1 MYFKGTKGL
10 LAIVGCLAASHLSAR
25 DLSAS
30 SAAAGFR
37 KPVCFVENKGQVRDA
52 GLHTRKD
59 IQYKLSTPGMSMYLG
74 SGQLVYQFRKNET
87 DGTRGIGLSGYLM
100 DVVLVGANPH
110 AVAESAEPQSFYENY
125 YFAGKEGFTAHAF
138 NKVTYK
144 DVYPNIDWVVY
155 IRDEKVEYDFVVRL
169 GGNPS
174 DIQLRYDGAK
184 TLAITANGGVEA
196 VTPMGTVQ
204 EMKPYAFVKETG
216 LPVASQ
222 FILNGNTLTFN
233 TGSYEGTLTI
243 DPYLSWSTYYGG
255 AGDDIATSI
264 TSYGGTGLIY
274 VGGYTSSTAGIA
286 SGVGLPFNTFGGG
299 TYDAFIA
306 AYSSAGVMSWATYFG
321 GAGDDRGTG
330 ITVGST
336 GNIYLS
342 GYTNSTGLG
351 TAGVFQNTYTAGY
364 DGFLVSFASNG
375 VRQWSTYYGG
385 TSDDYANAVTTD
397 AGGAIYIG
405 GQTASTGMATAGAYQ
420 FALSGP
426 TDGFFAKFTTT
437 GTITFASYYGGSAQD
452 DVISIKCDAA
462 LNLNITGQTNS
473 SAAIATLGAYQS
485 TLSGTSDAFVAQFS
499 SLGAINW
506 GTYFGGPGVEQGT
519 AITVDGSDN
528 IGVVGNTTSTL
539 GVATANAYKTTF
551 GGVQDAYIAK
561 FTNAGVI
568 QWATYFGGD
577 QSDYGTGIAVDN
589 MNNFAVSGYTL
600 STTGI
605 VTGTA
610 LQAANAGSF
619 DGMLGKFDP
628 LGRNYWS
635 SYFGGTFNDYAYG
648 LTIDANNLL
657 TFAGST
663 NSSGG
668 LSTAG
673 GVSSSATVQQP
684 AFGGGASDAFIT
696 QFTADSL
703 VMITQPFT
711 DTLVCAGGTLNV
723 SYTANTIT
731 ATTLKVQ
738 ISDNTGT
745 FPALTTS
752 GIIGTWLSSTLS
764 GTIACTIPAGLS
776 GTGYRIRIISSAPT
790 VISPDDYYDIH
801 IVPSLAAPTTKATSP
816 ICLGQTENLSV
827 TASYTIATYGW
838 TGPNGFTSAIYNPSV
853 VAITMADSGMYH
865 VTLTHNGCPNV
876 VDSELVTVDSVVP
889 PTPTVSL
896 GTTACLNYPVSLY
909 GNPGS
914 GYSPLSYQWAGPG
927 GFTSTLQNP
936 VRQDTAGTAIGV
948 YTFTD
953 TYAGCPSASVTFNV
967 ALANDVPVTF
977 SITATPGDTVC
988 RGTNISFSTYAVNGG
1003 ISPTYQWFTGT
1014 PDTPIVG
1021 ATASFYSSSYL
1032 YTGETIYCVIG
1043 TDQAC
1048 AFPLH
1053 DTSNRLALHIID
1065 STPVAYI
1072 TALPDSIVTPGASVS
1087 FMAYAVYPGSISVY
1101 QWYVD
1106 DTLVPGAN
1114 SYLFTIPS
1122 VTTPVRVKVQVF
1134 TPAWCAFPNN
1144 PFSNT
1149 INVRFVSA
1157 VAQVASQFH
1166 DVDLFPNPNTGTFTL
1181 SGSFDA
1187 VGATSISYELLNMVG
1202 QSLTSGNLPLHGS
1215 NLSANFNF
1223 GELAEGIYVMHLSGE
1238 GQNAY
1243 VRFTVRK

>member
-1 MYFKGTKGL
+1 M
-10 LAIVGCLAASHLSAR
+10 LAIIGCLAASPLSAR
-25 DLSAS
+25 DLAAS
-30 SAAAGFR
+30 SAAAAGFR

-59 IQYKLSTPGMSMYLG
+59 IQYKLSTPGMSLYLG
-74 SGQLVYQFRKNET
+74 NGQLLYQFRKNET

-100 DVVLVGANPH
+100 DVVLVGANPN

-125 YFAGKEGFTAHAF
+125 YLSGTEGFTAHAY

-155 IRDEKVEYDFVVRL
+155 IRDEKVEYDFVVRP
-169 GGNPS
+169 GGNAH

-184 TLAITANGGVEA
+184 TLSINADGGVEA
-196 VTPMGTVQ
+196 TTPMGTVQ
-204 EMKPYAFVKETG
+204 EMKPYAYVQETG
-216 LPVASQ
+216 LPVASK
-222 FILNGNTLTFN
+222 FKLKGNTLTFN
-233 TGSYEGTLTI
+233 TDSYDGTLTI

-255 AGDDIATSI
+255 TGDDYATTI
-264 TSYGGTGLIY
+264 TSYGGTGLLY

-299 TYDAFIA
+299 TYDAFVA
-306 AYSSAGVMSWATYFG
+306 AYSAAGVMAWATYFG
-321 GAGDDRGTG
+321 GAGDDQGTG
-330 ITVGST
+330 ITVGAT
-336 GNIYLS
+336 GNIYLT

-351 TAGVFQNTYTAGY
+351 TAGVYQTAYSAGY
-364 DGFLVSFASNG
+364 DGFLVAFASNG
-375 VRQWSTYYGG
+375 VRQWSTYFGG
-385 TSDDYANAVTTD
+385 TSDDYANTVSTD

-405 GQTASTGMATAGAYQ
+405 GQTASGTGIASTGAYQ
-420 FALSGP
+420 TALSGT

-437 GTITFASYYGGSAQD
+437 GTLTFASYYGGSAQD

-473 SAAIATLGAYQS
+473 NTGIASAGAYQT
-485 TLSGTSDAFVAQFS
+485 TLSGTTDAFIAQFNS
-499 SLGAINW
+499 TGTRNW
-506 GTYFGGPGVEQGT
+506 GTYFGGPGTEQGT
-519 AITVDGSDN
+519 AITVDGTDN
-528 IGVVGNTTSTL
+528 IGLVGNTTSTT
-539 GVATANAYKTTF
+539 GIATTNAYKTTF
-551 GGVQDAYIAK
+551 GGVQDAYLAK
-561 FTNAGVI
+561 FTNAGAI
-568 QWATYFGGD
+568 QWATYFGGE

-589 MNNFAVSGYTL
+589 LNNFAISGYTL
-600 STTGI
+600 SSTGI

-635 SYFGGTFNDYAYG
+635 TYFGGAFNDYVYG
-648 LTIDANNLL
+648 MTIDANNLL
-657 TFAGST
+657 TFAGGT

-668 LSTAG
+668 LYSTG
-673 GVSSSATVQQP
+673 GISSAATVAQP
-684 AFGGGASDAFIT
+684 TFGGGASDAFVT
-696 QFTADSL
+696 QFTGDSL
-703 VMITQPFT
+703 VMITQPYT

-723 SYTANTIT
+723 AYTANTTT
-731 ATTLKVQ
+731 ATTLNVQ

-745 FPALTTS
+745 FPGLTTS
-752 GIIGTWLSSTLS
+752 GIIGTWVSSTLS
-764 GTIACTIPAGLS
+764 GTITCSIPATLS
-776 GTGYRIRIISSAPT
+776 GSGYRIRIISSTPAM
-790 VISPDDYYDIH
+790 ISPDDYYNID
-801 IVPSLAAPTTKATSP
+801 VVSSLATPTMKGTSP

-827 TASYTIATYGW
+827 TADYTIATYGW
-838 TGPNGFTSAIYNPSV
+838 TGPNGFTSAIYNPSIA
-853 VAITMADSGMYH
+853 AITMADSGMYH
-865 VTLTHNGCPNV
+865 VTLTHNGCPSV
-876 VDSELVTVDSVVP
+876 VDSELVKVDSVVP
-889 PTPTVSL
+889 PTPTISI

-914 GYSPLSYQWAGPG
+914 GYSPLSYQWSGPG

-953 TYAGCPSASVTFNV
+953 TYAGCPSASVTVNV
-967 ALANDVPVTF
+967 ALANDLPVTF
-977 SITATPGDTVC
+977 SVTATPGDTVC
-988 RGTNISFSTYAVNGG
+988 RGTNISFSTYALNGG

-1032 YTGETIYCVIG
+1032 YNGETVYCVIS
-1043 TDQAC
+1043 TNQAC
-1048 AFPLH
+1048 AYPLH
-1053 DTSNRLALHIID
+1053 DTSNKLTLSIID

-1087 FMAYAVYPGSISVY
+1087 FMAYAVYPGSISVF

-1114 SYLFTIPS
+1114 SYLYTIPS
-1122 VTTPVRVKVQVF
+1122 VTTPVSVKVQVF

-1166 DVDLFPNPNTGTFTL
+1166 DVDLFPNPNTGMFTL
-1181 SGSFDA
+1181 TGSFDGL
-1187 VGATSISYELLNMVG
+1187 GATTVSYELLNMVG
-1202 QSLTSGNLPLHGS
+1202 QSLTAGSLPLNGN

-1223 GELAEGIYVMHLSGE
+1223 GELPEGIYVMHLNFE

-1243 VRFTVRK
+1243 LRFTVRK